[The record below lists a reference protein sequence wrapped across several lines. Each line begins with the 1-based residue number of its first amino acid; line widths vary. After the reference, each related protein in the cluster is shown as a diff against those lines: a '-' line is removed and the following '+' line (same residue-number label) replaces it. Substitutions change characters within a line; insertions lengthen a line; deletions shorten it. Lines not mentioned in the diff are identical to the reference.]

1 MGFYIQPEYSLDETD
16 CEALA
21 DKINDMLTQDK
32 IQEAKDVLSTDGIE
46 LSIDDL
52 KLLKEALFG
61 VPSVDQD
68 VDEQEFDWGDRD
80 DDEL

>member
-1 MGFYIQPEYSLDETD
+1 MGFYIQPKYSLDEID

-21 DKINDMLTQDK
+21 DKINDMLTHDK
-32 IQEAKDVLSTDGIE
+32 IEEAKDVLSMDGIE

-61 VPSVDQD
+61 VPSVDED
-68 VDEQEFDWGDRD
+68 VDELEFDWGDDD

>member
-1 MGFYIQPEYSLDETD
+1 MGFYIQPEYSLDEID

>member
-1 MGFYIQPEYSLDETD
+1 MGFYIQPEYSLDEVD

-52 KLLKEALFG
+52 KLLKQALFG

-68 VDEQEFDWGDRD
+68 VDELEFDWGDQD